1 MIFLDILVS
10 IVALSALSTGMAA
23 PDFEAFSYDGR
34 KITLSA
40 FRQQGPVMLVFIR
53 GFG

>member
-1 MIFLDILVS
+1 MIIFDILVS
-10 IVALSALSTGMAA
+10 IITLSALSAGMAA
-23 PDFEAFSYDGR
+23 PEFEAFSYDGR

-40 FRQQGPVMLVFIR
+40 FRQHGPVMLVFIR

>member
-1 MIFLDILVS
+1 MLFLDILVS

-40 FRQQGPVMLVFIR
+40 VRQQGPVMLVFIR

>member
-23 PDFEAFSYDGR
+23 PDFEAFSYDDR
-34 KITLSA
+34 KITLST
-40 FRQQGPVMLVFIR
+40 FQHQGPVMLVFLR